1 LLNLHLDNGWPEFRT
16 LYISLP
22 EKFKE
27 LMYLTAE
34 DLAKEEDDYS
44 QKNRYQTTR
53 ISNVYLTKISL
64 A

>member
-1 LLNLHLDNGWPEFRT
+1 MV
-16 LYISLP
+16 
-22 EKFKE
+22 KE

-44 QKNRYQTTR
+44 QKNRYQPTR

>member
-1 LLNLHLDNGWPEFRT
+1 
-16 LYISLP
+16 
-22 EKFKE
+22 
-27 LMYLTAE
+27 MYLTAE

-44 QKNRYQTTR
+44 HKSRYQPTR